1 MNRMNSKKFYAA
13 VDLGATS
20 GRVILGSIA
29 NGNLEMTTMH
39 RFPTPIINIGKKY
52 YWNIYTLY
60 EEIITGLRKIA
71 STGTKVESIG
81 IDTWG
86 VDFACIGKD
95 GSILSLPRAYRDPY
109 TSGVQDLFF
118 NTMPAKELYNRT
130 GIQIMN
136 INSVFQLFMQKKEKS
151 SALMNAA
158 KILFMPDALSYMLTG
173 NAVCEYTILSTSA
186 IMDPRRKKLDREV
199 LRACGVKKNRFGKIV
214 YPGHKVGKLTEEVA
228 DKTGLGRVPV
238 IAVAGHDTASAVA
251 SVPAMDE
258 HFAYLSS
265 GTWSLMGIETK
276 DPVINDK
283 MFELNF
289 TNEGG
294 VNGTTRLL
302 KNITGMWLLE
312 QCLARWRDDGK
323 EYSYEEVTK
332 MASGCNPS
340 DHLIDPDD
348 DSFASPTD
356 MPEAIAEYCTRRGWN
371 PPVDDAACIRLI
383 YDSLAAKYADTFAK
397 LKEIAPFE
405 IDTLHIIGGGS
416 KNELLNQ
423 MTADACGVRVVAGPS
438 EGTALGNIMIQA
450 KLTRK
455 QIASIIETK
464 TYIPVTK

>member
-1 MNRMNSKKFYAA
+1 MGNNNDIKYYAA

-20 GRVILGSIA
+20 GRVILGA
-29 NGNLEMTTMH
+29 VGNGTIEMTTMH
-39 RFPTPIINIGKKY
+39 RFPTPLVNIGKKY

-60 EEIITGLRKIA
+60 EEIINGLRKIA
-71 STGTKVESIG
+71 ATGAQVESVG

-86 VDFACIGKD
+86 VDFVCIGED
-95 GSILSLPRAYRDPY
+95 GSVLSLPRAYRDPY
-109 TSGVQDLFF
+109 TDSVQEQFF
-118 NTMPAKELYNRT
+118 KKMPAKELYNRT

-136 INSVFQLFMQKKEKS
+136 FNSVFQLYMQRKEKS
-151 SALMNAA
+151 SALDNAW
-158 KILFMPDALSYMLTG
+158 KVLFMPDALSYMLTG

-186 IMDPRRKKLDREV
+186 LMDPRKKKLDSAV
-199 LRACGVKKNRFGKIV
+199 LKACKMKKKRFGKMV
-214 YPGHKVGKLTEEVA
+214 YPGYKVGKLTQEVA
-228 DKTGLGRVPV
+228 DRTGLGKVPV

-251 SVPAMDE
+251 SVPAADE

-265 GTWSLMGIETK
+265 GTWSIMGIETQE
-276 DPVINDK
+276 PVINDK

-312 QCLARWRDDGK
+312 QCLAKWRGEDK
-323 EYSYEEVTK
+323 NYSYADVTR
-332 MASGCNPS
+332 MAMECKPS
-340 DHLIDPDD
+340 EQLIDPDD
-348 DSFASPTD
+348 SSFASPTD
-356 MPEAIAEYCTRRGWN
+356 MPEAIADYCKSRGWSV
-371 PPVDDAACIRLI
+371 PADDSAIVRLI
-383 YDSLAAKYADTFAK
+383 YDSLAAKYAATFAK

-416 KNELLNQ
+416 QNELLNQ

-455 QIASIIETK
+455 QIATSIETK
-464 TYIPVTK
+464 TYIPVKK

>member
-1 MNRMNSKKFYAA
+1 MVKGNNTKYYAA

-20 GRVILGSIA
+20 GRVILGA
-29 NGNLEMTTMH
+29 VGNDALEMTTIH
-39 RFPTPIINIGKKY
+39 RFPTPIVNIGKKY

-71 STGTKVESIG
+71 STGTDVQSIG

-86 VDFACIGKD
+86 VDFACFGKD
-95 GSILSLPRAYRDPY
+95 GLLLSLPRAYRDPY
-109 TSGVQDLFF
+109 TIGVQESFF
-118 NTMPAKELYNRT
+118 QKMPAKELYDRT

-136 INSVFQLFMQKKEKS
+136 FNSVFQLYMQDKEKS
-151 SALMNAA
+151 SALDNAR
-158 KILFMPDALSYMLTG
+158 KILFMPDALGYMLTG

-186 IMDPRRKKLDREV
+186 LMDPRKKKLDKAI
-199 LRACGVKKNRFGKIV
+199 LRVCKTKKNRFGKIV
-214 YPGHKVGKLTEEVA
+214 FPGHKLGRLSEDVA
-228 DKTGLGRVPV
+228 EKTGLGRVPV
-238 IAVAGHDTASAVA
+238 ISVAGHDTASAVA
-251 SVPAMDE
+251 AVPAMDE

-276 DPVINDK
+276 EPVINDK

-312 QCLARWRDDGK
+312 QCLAKWREEDK
-323 EYSYEEVTK
+323 NYSYDDVTR
-332 MASGCNPS
+332 MAKECKPS
-340 DHLIDPDD
+340 AHLIDPDD
-348 DSFASPTD
+348 VVFASPTD
-356 MPEAIAEYCTRRGWN
+356 MPGAVAEYCTSRGWDA
-371 PPVDDAACIRLI
+371 PVDDAACIRLI

-405 IDTLHIIGGGS
+405 INTLHIIGGGS

-450 KLTRK
+450 RLTRK
-455 QIASIIETK
+455 QIASYIETK
-464 TYIPVTK
+464 TFIPVEK